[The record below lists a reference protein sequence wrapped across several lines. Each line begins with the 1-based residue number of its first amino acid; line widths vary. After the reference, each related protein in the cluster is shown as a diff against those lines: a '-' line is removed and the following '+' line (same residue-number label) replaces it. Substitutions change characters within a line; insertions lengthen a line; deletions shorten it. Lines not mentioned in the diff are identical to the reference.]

1 MNKRMETTDLD
12 LGRQTRKRII
22 TYLLIAFGVSL
33 AAYAFIA
40 LGREEGGGLGPFG
53 ILLQWAPAIG
63 AFATLLIYQRNIR
76 GLGFGL
82 GKARYL
88 VLSYFLPLGVLLVT
102 YAVIWLLGLGGF
114 DSEPVIEEAASNI
127 GLSNPILLML
137 AVIGVG
143 ATVGVLFAAIFAL
156 GEEIG
161 WRGFLV
167 PELAKIRSF
176 TGVALVSGAIWVVY
190 HYPFVFIFG
199 AERAGTPLIYQLLVL
214 TIQGIAIGTIVAW
227 IRLMSGSLWTAVIFH
242 SVLNAFGQ
250 GLFDSLTT
258 DTGITP
264 YIAGEQGL
272 ALAISWSIVAFMF
285 WRRRSDLPEI
295 NAAPVPEENARQSD
309 LLNVSTT
316 ETET

>member
-1 MNKRMETTDLD
+1 MEATNLESD
-12 LGRQTRKRII
+12 RQTKKRII
-22 TYLLIAFGVSL
+22 TYLLIAFGL
-33 AAYAFIA
+33 TFATYALIA
-40 LGREEGGGLGPFG
+40 LGREEGGGLDSFG
-53 ILLQWAPAIG
+53 VLIQWAPAIG

-82 GKARYL
+82 GRVRYL

-102 YAVIWLLGLGGF
+102 YAVIWLLGLGGVN
-114 DSEPVIEEAASNI
+114 SEPVLEEAASATGI
-127 GLSNPILLML
+127 SNPILLML
-137 AVIGVG
+137 VIIGLG
-143 ATVGVLFAAIFAL
+143 ATAGLLLPAFFAL

-176 TGVALVSGAIWVVY
+176 TGVALLSGAIWAIY
-190 HYPFVFIFG
+190 HYPLVLIFG
-199 AERAGTPLIYQLLVL
+199 AERAGTPILYQLLVL
-214 TIQGIAIGTIVAW
+214 TFQGIAISTILAW

-242 SVLNAFGQ
+242 AVLNAFGQ
-250 GLFDSLTT
+250 GLFDPLTS

-272 ALAISWSIVAFMF
+272 ALAISWSIVAFLF

-295 NAAPVPEENARQSD
+295 NAAPVPEEAAPQSA
-309 LLNVSTT
+309 
-316 ETET
+316 

>member
-1 MNKRMETTDLD
+1 MTATEVSSE
-12 LGRQTRKRII
+12 RQTTKRII
-22 TYLLIAFGVSL
+22 IYVLITFGLSF
-33 AAYAFIA
+33 AAYALIA

-53 ILLQWAPAIG
+53 LLLQWAPAIG
-63 AFATLLIYQRNIR
+63 AFATLLIYQRNVR

-82 GKARYL
+82 GRGRYL

-114 DSEPVIEEAASNI
+114 SIEPALAEAEASI
-127 GLSNPILLML
+127 GDIGISNPILLML
-137 AVIGVG
+137 VIIGVT
-143 ATVGVLFAAIFAL
+143 ATVGVLIAGLLAL

-176 TGVALVSGAIWVVY
+176 TGVALLSGAIWVAF
-190 HYPFVFIFG
+190 HFPFVFIFG
-199 AERAGTPLIYQLLVL
+199 AERAGTPIPYQLLVM
-214 TIQGIAIGTIVAW
+214 TIQGIAIGTVVAW

-242 SVLNAFGQ
+242 AVLNPFGQ
-250 GLFDSLTT
+250 GLFSQLTI

-272 ALAISWSIVAFMF
+272 ALAISWSIVAFLF
-285 WRRRSDLPEI
+285 WRRRSDLPDIIAEQ
-295 NAAPVPEENARQSD
+295 VPEEAIPQSA
-309 LLNVSTT
+309 
-316 ETET
+316 

>member
-1 MNKRMETTDLD
+1 MEATNLASE
-12 LGRQTRKRII
+12 RQTRKRII
-22 TYLLIAFGVSL
+22 TYLLITFGLTLV
-33 AAYAFIA
+33 AYALTA
-40 LGREEGGGLGPFG
+40 LDIEESGGLGSFG
-53 ILLQWAPAIG
+53 VLIQWAPALG

-82 GKARYL
+82 GRVRYL

-102 YAVIWLLGLGGF
+102 YALIWLLGLGGF
-114 DSEPVIEEAASNI
+114 NSGPVFEEAASTI
-127 GLSNPILLML
+127 GISNPILLTL
-137 AVIGVG
+137 AIIAVG
-143 ATVGVLFAAIFAL
+143 ATVGVLFAALFAI

-176 TGVALVSGAIWVVY
+176 TGVALLSGAIWAVY
-190 HYPFVFIFG
+190 HFPLVFIFG
-199 AERAGTPLIYQLLVL
+199 AERAGTPLLYQLLVL
-214 TIQGIAIGTIVAW
+214 TIQGIAISTILAW

-242 SVLNAFGQ
+242 AVLNAFGQ
-250 GLFDSLTT
+250 GLFDPLTS

-272 ALAISWSIVAFMF
+272 ALAISWSIVAFLF

-295 NAAPVPEENARQSD
+295 KAAPVLEEITSQS
-309 LLNVSTT
+309 V
-316 ETET
+316 

>member
-1 MNKRMETTDLD
+1 MTATEVSSE
-12 LGRQTRKRII
+12 RQTTKRII
-22 TYLLIAFGVSL
+22 TYVLITFGLSF
-33 AAYAFIA
+33 AAYALIA

-53 ILLQWAPAIG
+53 LPLQWAPAIG
-63 AFATLLIYQRNIR
+63 AFATLLIYQRNVR

-82 GKARYL
+82 GRGRYL

-114 DSEPVIEEAASNI
+114 SIEPALAEAEASI
-127 GLSNPILLML
+127 GDIGISNPILLML
-137 AVIGVG
+137 VIIGVT
-143 ATVGVLFAAIFAL
+143 ATVGVLIAGLLAL

-176 TGVALVSGAIWVVY
+176 TGVALLSGAIWVAF
-190 HYPFVFIFG
+190 HFPFVFIFG
-199 AERAGTPLIYQLLVL
+199 AERAGTPIPYQLLVM
-214 TIQGIAIGTIVAW
+214 TIQGIAIGTVVAW

-242 SVLNAFGQ
+242 AVLNPFGQ
-250 GLFDSLTT
+250 GLFSQLTI

-272 ALAISWSIVAFMF
+272 ALAISWSIVAFLF
-285 WRRRSDLPEI
+285 WRRRSDLPDIIAEQ
-295 NAAPVPEENARQSD
+295 VPEEAIPQSA
-309 LLNVSTT
+309 
-316 ETET
+316 

>member
-1 MNKRMETTDLD
+1 MEATNLESD
-12 LGRQTRKRII
+12 RQTKKRII
-22 TYLLIAFGVSL
+22 TYLLIAFGL
-33 AAYAFIA
+33 TFATYALIA
-40 LGREEGGGLGPFG
+40 LGREEGGGLDSFG
-53 ILLQWAPAIG
+53 VLIQWAPAIG

-82 GKARYL
+82 GRVRYL

-102 YAVIWLLGLGGF
+102 YAVIWLLGLGGVN
-114 DSEPVIEEAASNI
+114 SEPVLEEAASATGI
-127 GLSNPILLML
+127 SNPILLML
-137 AVIGVG
+137 VIIGLG
-143 ATVGVLFAAIFAL
+143 ATAGLLLPAFFAL

-176 TGVALVSGAIWVVY
+176 TGVALLSGAIWAIY
-190 HYPFVFIFG
+190 HYPLVLIFG
-199 AERAGTPLIYQLLVL
+199 AKRAGTPILYQLLVL
-214 TIQGIAIGTIVAW
+214 TFQGIAISTILAW

-242 SVLNAFGQ
+242 AVLNAFGQ
-250 GLFDSLTT
+250 GLFDPLTS

-272 ALAISWSIVAFMF
+272 ALAISWSIVAFLF

-295 NAAPVPEENARQSD
+295 NAAPVPEEAAPQSA
-309 LLNVSTT
+309 
-316 ETET
+316 